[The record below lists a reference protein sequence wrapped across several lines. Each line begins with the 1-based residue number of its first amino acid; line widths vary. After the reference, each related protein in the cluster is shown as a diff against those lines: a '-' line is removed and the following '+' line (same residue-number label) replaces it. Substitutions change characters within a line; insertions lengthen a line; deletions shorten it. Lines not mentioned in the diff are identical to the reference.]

1 VVETIIARLLMRD
14 ADILDQFA
22 NAKSF
27 WDEFF
32 IEHRK
37 KSEAELAKVL
47 GIAQTRFCTKVARD
61 DYQFG
66 KQLMPL
72 TAIGSLY
79 DEGDGFQKNNRALA
93 CKVVNAFEQS
103 SVSSVWKPRVAIYG
117 PRAPSTASKAT
128 ARGEWRSGAAH
139 RPARAACVK
148 TQEFRQIR
156 VPLPDQAATFA
167 ARYDR
172 NTYHSPRDMRRM
184 NSSEIMA
191 TRRSIGFHEAAHAVV
206 ADLLDRIRCSPL
218 FVYAVDVYRDP
229 RIAPLPSS
237 QATISLPA
245 SCSAMSSGVC
255 PDQGAGQ
262 FRSAPWASRY

>member
-103 SVSSVWKPRVAIYG
+103 SVSLETKGSYLRAARAIYG
-117 PRAPSTASKAT
+117 
-128 ARGEWRSGAAH
+128 
-139 RPARAACVK
+139 
-148 TQEFRQIR
+148 
-156 VPLPDQAATFA
+156 L
-167 ARYDR
+167 
-172 NTYHSPRDMRRM
+172 
-184 NSSEIMA
+184 
-191 TRRSIGFHEAAHAVV
+191 
-206 ADLLDRIRCSPL
+206 
-218 FVYAVDVYRDP
+218 
-229 RIAPLPSS
+229 
-237 QATISLPA
+237 
-245 SCSAMSSGVC
+245 
-255 PDQGAGQ
+255 
-262 FRSAPWASRY
+262 